1 MQTINIVWMKK
12 DIRLNDHAALHAAQ
26 QANIPFL
33 IVYLFEPEV
42 MQRADVS
49 LRHSQFIYH
58 SLLDLKLNLGAQSH
72 LLHILYGERKAIF
85 QEIFQQFHVDTIF
98 SYQESGTESTWNL
111 DKEIGALFM
120 QTGVNWKEFQRDA
133 IQRGIKNR
141 KGWDKHWYTV
151 MHKDVQLYEPKAIQL
166 INFEHSFF
174 LPSEFKADLETYP
187 SLYQPAGERMAWK
200 YLKDFMDGRCKG
212 YSRYISKP
220 SESRTSCSRL
230 SVYIT
235 YGNISVR
242 QVYQYVKQ
250 HPNFNKYKFP
260 IKSFLSRLKW
270 QNHFIQKFEVQ
281 CDYEY
286 RFLNP
291 AYEEMSYKHTP
302 KWILAWAEGKTGVP
316 MIDASM
322 RCLKATGWIN
332 FRMRAMLVSFLTH
345 HLDQDWRNGAFILA
359 NYFLD
364 FEPGIHYPQ
373 VQMQAGTTGVHTL
386 RIYNPI
392 KQGKEH
398 DPKGIFVRKWI
409 PELQNVPDNYIHEPW
424 QMTEME
430 MLMLNFDLKRDYY
443 APIVNVEQVA
453 GEAREKLWAFKK
465 RPKVNKYKGSIL
477 EKHTRKK

>member
-1 MQTINIVWMKK
+1 
-12 DIRLNDHAALHAAQ
+12 
-26 QANIPFL
+26 
-33 IVYLFEPEV
+33 
-42 MQRADVS
+42 
-49 LRHSQFIYH
+49 
-58 SLLDLKLNLGAQSH
+58 
-72 LLHILYGERKAIF
+72 
-85 QEIFQQFHVDTIF
+85 
-98 SYQESGTESTWNL
+98 
-111 DKEIGALFM
+111 
-120 QTGVNWKEFQRDA
+120 
-133 IQRGIKNR
+133 
-141 KGWDKHWYTV
+141 
-151 MHKDVQLYEPKAIQL
+151 
-166 INFEHSFF
+166 
-174 LPSEFKADLETYP
+174 
-187 SLYQPAGERMAWK
+187 
-200 YLKDFMDGRCKG
+200 
-212 YSRYISKP
+212 
-220 SESRTSCSRL
+220 
-230 SVYIT
+230 
-235 YGNISVR
+235 
-242 QVYQYVKQ
+242 
-250 HPNFNKYKFP
+250 
-260 IKSFLSRLKW
+260 
-270 QNHFIQKFEVQ
+270 
-281 CDYEY
+281 
-286 RFLNP
+286 
-291 AYEEMSYKHTP
+291 
-302 KWILAWAEGKTGVP
+302 